1 MKPMDFAANIERFTG
16 FAAQYDEHRPSPP
29 DALSGLLCQQAQS
42 VRPALVVDLGC
53 GTGLST
59 RYWSGCAEEGDRH

>member
-1 MKPMDFAANIERFTG
+1 MDYAANIERFTG

-29 DALSGLLCQQAQS
+29 DALSELLCQLAQS
-42 VRPALVVDLGC
+42 VRPVLIVDLRS

-59 RYWSGCAEEGDRH
+59 R